1 MPSSKSFRLIETA
14 ETFKVIQ
21 VHYFDLDCKRCGLPL
36 AWPLIPLRSHLFS
49 FLQESYFKD
58 LPKAHTAHEGAL
70 NGMTFYMGLQAEDG
84 HWAGDY
90 GGPLFLLPG
99 RRVLPW
105 PVGNATV
112 GHKWPDLV

>member
-1 MPSSKSFRLIETA
+1 MSKA
-14 ETFKVIQ
+14 N
-21 VHYFDLDCKRCGLPL
+21 
-36 AWPLIPLRSHLFS
+36 
-49 FLQESYFKD
+49 
-58 LPKAHTAHEGAL
+58 TAHEGAL

-105 PVGNATV
+105 PVGEATL
-112 GHKWPDLV
+112 GHHWGTGLTWFKPLVYVCGVNEQAGLHPGAHVEKVCGGLPCTLVILVLVLGEGGEGTASPVL